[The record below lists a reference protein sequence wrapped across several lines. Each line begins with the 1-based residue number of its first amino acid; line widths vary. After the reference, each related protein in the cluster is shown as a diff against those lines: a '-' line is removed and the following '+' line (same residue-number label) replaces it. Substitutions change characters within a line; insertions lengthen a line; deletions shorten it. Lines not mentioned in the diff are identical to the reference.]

1 MFNFL
6 SLKPESF
13 GLDFSDYSLRLIR
26 LRESR
31 AGFNVASFNEIY
43 LPEGIIRNGE
53 IKDEEALVTLIKQ
66 VISSV
71 KGQGLGTKHVIA
83 SLPERKAFLR
93 TIHMPC
99 LPKEDLK
106 AAVVFE
112 AENYIPLPS
121 NDVYLDS
128 QIIPFLKVKGK
139 VQDHYDVLIA
149 ALPKK
154 TVNPYFSVLK
164 KAGLIPTALEIE
176 SFSMARALIKDET
189 EKNPIAIIDLGAART
204 AFITFSGTSLRG
216 SFTLPISAGDFSSAI
231 AKNLSV
237 DSKRAKEL
245 KNKHGLDNKSK
256 EGKDVFDSLT
266 PVLTDLIEQ
275 LKKYINYCQS
285 HNDDFSDNNKIKKI
299 LLTGENATLK
309 NLPEILSEQLSIKV
323 EVGNPWVNILSPGEK
338 IDNNF
343 PIRKSLLFTSAIGLA
358 LRGVKKND

>member
-26 LRESR
+26 LYESR
-31 AGFNVASFNEIY
+31 AGFNVASFNEIS

-53 IKDEEALVTLIKQ
+53 IKDEEALVDLIKQ
-66 VISSV
+66 AISSV
-71 KGQGLGTKHVIA
+71 KGKGLGTKHVIA

-99 LPKEDLK
+99 LPEEDLK

-112 AENYIPLPS
+112 AENYIPLPT

-128 QIIPFLKVKGK
+128 QIIPPLKAKDK

-154 TVNPYFSVLK
+154 TVDPYLSVLK
-164 KAGLIPTALEIE
+164 SAGLTPTALEIE
-176 SFSMARALIKDET
+176 SFSMTRALIGAEA
-189 EKNPIAIIDLGAART
+189 EKSPIAVMDLGLART
-204 AFITFSGTSLRG
+204 AFVTFSGGSLRD
-216 SFTLPISAGDFSSAI
+216 SLTIPISTKDFSSAI

-237 DSKRAKEL
+237 NPKKAEEL
-245 KNKHGLDNKSK
+245 KVKYGLDNKSK
-256 EGKDVFDSLT
+256 EGKEVFDSLA
-266 PVLTDLIEQ
+266 PILTDLVEQ
-275 LKKYINYCQS
+275 IKKHLNYYQS
-285 HNDDFSDNNKIKKI
+285 HNDDSLENNEIKKI

-309 NLPEILSEQLSIKV
+309 NLPKILSERLLIKV
-323 EVGNPWVNILSPGEK
+323 EVGNPWVNIISPGEK
-338 IDNNF
+338 VDNNF
-343 PIRKSLLFTSAIGLA
+343 PIQKSLLFTSAIGLA
-358 LRGVKKND
+358 LRGIKRE